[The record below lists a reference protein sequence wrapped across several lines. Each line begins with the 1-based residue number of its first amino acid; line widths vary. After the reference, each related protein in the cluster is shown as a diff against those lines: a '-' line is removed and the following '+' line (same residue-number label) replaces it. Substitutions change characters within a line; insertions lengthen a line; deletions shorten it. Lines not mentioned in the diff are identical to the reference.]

1 MRRLFLVLLCFIL
14 LLPVFGE
21 DGEVV
26 IDRKSSSFSFSGVLG
41 GEDVNGSW
49 EYSISVTTPSG
60 ALALNEVEPDSFTS
74 EKWLDGFTLK
84 YTSNSL
90 CPISILLNLGPFVKE
105 DSSGSTQEIPVRI
118 PVKYRLS
125 PQYEFVQGDN
135 DWNKWPYS
143 VSSIDFK
150 NEYET
155 AVEDFSDISVVET
168 DGSAERSSQNLSFG
182 IENAVKNNFITVNK
196 EVEGWFG
203 SYNISFNADVI
214 YTLEVD
220 FQYAGE
226 GDVSGNDGDGWRY
239 PDGTYVMDV
248 YVTVE
253 CEA

>member
-41 GEDVNGSW
+41 GKDEDGDW

-60 ALALNEVEPDSFTS
+60 ALALNEVEPDSFTNQ
-74 EKWLDGFTLK
+74 KWLEGFEIK

-90 CPISILLNLGPFVKE
+90 CPISILLNLGPFIKE
-105 DSSGSTQEIPVRI
+105 DSPDNAQDNPASI
-118 PVKYRLS
+118 PVKYMLS
-125 PQYEFVQGDN
+125 PKYEFVQDDN
-135 DWNKWPYS
+135 DWYKWPYS
-143 VSSIDFK
+143 VSENDFEVK
-150 NEYET
+150 YG
-155 AVEDFSDISVVET
+155 VS
-168 DGSAERSSQNLSFG
+168 
-182 IENAVKNNFITVNK
+182 VKNSSSLSDANVKVDTGRSNETLFFGVENEGHNNLITVEK
-196 EVEGWFG
+196 GLF
-203 SYNISFNADVI
+203 YSFHADVT
-214 YTLEVD
+214 YTLDVY

-226 GDVSGNDGDGWRY
+226 DDVSGKDGTDWRY

-253 CEA
+253 CEV

>member
-49 EYSISVTTPSG
+49 EYSISVTTSSG

-90 CPISILLNLGPFVKE
+90 CPISILLNLGPFIKE
-105 DSSGSTQEIPVRI
+105 DSPDNAQDNPASI
-118 PVKYRLS
+118 PVKYMLS

-135 DWNKWPYS
+135 DWNKWLYS
-143 VSSIDFK
+143 VSKDDFVDKYGESVKKSSSLSYGNVKVDTGRSNETLFFGIK
-150 NEYET
+150 NE
-155 AVEDFSDISVVET
+155 
-168 DGSAERSSQNLSFG
+168 GH
-182 IENAVKNNFITVNK
+182 NNRITVVK
-196 EVEGWFG
+196 GLG
-203 SYNISFNADVI
+203 YSFYADVT
-214 YTLEVD
+214 YTLDVS

-226 GDVSGNDGDGWRY
+226 GDVPGKDGTDWRY

-253 CEA
+253 CEV